1 MPDTSPVSDI
11 NRVHTARSSF
21 GILICER
28 EGYPPFAESS
38 YLKRLSLLGPA
49 LGLQT
54 FAFDPLTWDQEDDS
68 VKCWSW
74 NSRMRKWEASRR
86 KFPDI
91 AYDRAWP
98 ETKEE
103 KRRYRLAMGRIRA
116 YRRFVLLSGN
126 LPHKAKVYEMLARDR
141 EIAAIIPPTVRYRGP
156 SSLASWLQKHRPGV
170 FLKPIAGSQG
180 KRVVAVVQAADGTV
194 ELTGRHGDNRPLFRS
209 CASETEALNRLNK
222 WIGGRTYIMQP
233 LLNLRGNSG
242 EAFDLRVLM
251 QKDSNGRWSLTG
263 AAARIG
269 APGSVTANLHGGGT
283 ATAAAETLVSLF
295 GRPRG
300 NELIQEIDKFSY
312 LIAVRLEQSFGR
324 FAEIGLDYGIERNG
338 KLWFLEANSKP
349 GRAAM
354 IPVGRDAAIAAAAQ
368 PLSYAKFIL
377 LRLATTDA
385 RRLPRES
392 AALHLGG

>member
-1 MPDTSPVSDI
+1 MPDTSPVSDF
-11 NRVHTARSSF
+11 NRVNSDRSSL
-21 GILICER
+21 GILVCER
-28 EGYPPFAESS
+28 EGNPPFAESS
-38 YLKRLSLLGPA
+38 YLKRLGLLGPA

-54 FAFDPLTWDQEDDS
+54 FAFDPWTWDPKDDS

-74 NSRMRKWEASRR
+74 NTRTRQWETSRR

-98 ETKEE
+98 GTAEE
-103 KRRYRLAMGRIRA
+103 KRRYRLAMGRIRS
-116 YRRFVLLSGN
+116 YRRFVMLNGS
-126 LPHKAKVYEMLARDR
+126 LPHKGKVYEMLARDR
-141 EIAAIIPPTVRYRGP
+141 EIATIIPPTARYQGP
-156 SSLASWLQKHRPGV
+156 SSLDAWLRKHRCGV
-170 FLKPIAGSQG
+170 FLKPVAGSQG
-180 KRVVAVVQAADGTV
+180 KRVVAVVQRANGTV
-194 ELTGRHGDNRPLFRS
+194 ELIGRYGDNRPLFRS
-209 CASETEALNRLNK
+209 CSSEKEALNRLDR
-222 WIGGRTYIMQP
+222 WIGGRSYLMQP
-233 LLNLRGNSG
+233 LLDLRGNSG

-251 QKDSNGRWSLTG
+251 QKDRKGRWSLTG

-283 ATAAAETLVSLF
+283 AAAAEETLASLF

-300 NELIQEIDKFSY
+300 DELMQKIVKVSY
-312 LIAVRLEQSFGR
+312 SIADRLEQSFGR

-338 KLWFLEANSKP
+338 NLWFLEANSKP

-354 IPVGRDAAIAAAAQ
+354 VPVGRDAAIAAAAQ

-385 RRLPRES
+385 RRSPRES